1 MRETLDVL
9 LKEPGARRFFL
20 AHAQSSLGT
29 GAGYVALLVIAYERF
44 ESPWAI
50 TLVLL
55 ADFLPAMLLGPLF
68 GAAADRWSRRWCGI
82 ASDVARAVAFVGIAF
97 VGSIEATIALALLA
111 GVGAGMFTPAIL
123 AGLPSLVSSD
133 RLPAATSV
141 YGAITDLGRTAGP
154 ALAAAILVVASAETV
169 SVVNGATFALSAL
182 VLLTLRF
189 GAAPE
194 AEAGRPS
201 LLRQAREGLAATA
214 RMPGVRVLI
223 LASSGILLFAGM
235 MNVAELLLAR
245 ELGAGDAGFSLL
257 VATWGAGF
265 VAGSLTGARA
275 RSVAELKR
283 RYLGGLLVFALGL
296 LSLAVVPAL
305 AVAFAAFAVV
315 GWGNGL
321 VIVHERLLMQR
332 TVPDALMARAYAA
345 ADTLGSWAFAAAF
358 LGAGTIVSLVGTR
371 ELFVVAGL
379 GGIAVWAAASVGLR
393 GVWHDESQP
402 PRGEPAAALAS
413 ERPAVS
419 RPMP

>member
-1 MRETLDVL
+1 MSETLDL
-9 LKEPGARRFFL
+9 LTREPGARRFFL

-55 ADFLPAMLLGPLF
+55 ADFLPAMLVGPLF
-68 GAAADRWSRRWCGI
+68 GAAADRWSRRWCAI
-82 ASDVARAVAFVGIAF
+82 VSDVARALAFVGIAF
-97 VGSIEATIALALLA
+97 VDSIEATVALALVA
-111 GVGAGMFTPAIL
+111 GAGAGMFTPAIL
-123 AGLPSLVSSD
+123 AGLPSLVSPD

-154 ALAAAILVVASAETV
+154 AIAAGILVVGSAEAL
-169 SVVNGATFALSAL
+169 SVANGATFALSAL
-182 VLLTLRF
+182 VLFTLPF
-189 GAAPE
+189 GSAPE

-214 RMPGVRVLI
+214 RMPGLRVLI

-245 ELGAGDAGFSLL
+245 DLGAGDAGFSLL
-257 VATWGAGF
+257 VATWGLGF
-265 VAGSLTGARA
+265 VAGSLTGASGRNIT
-275 RSVAELKR
+275 ELKR

-296 LSLAVVPAL
+296 LSLAVVPVL
-305 AVAFAAFAVV
+305 AAAFPAFAVI

-332 TVPDALMARAYAA
+332 TVPDRLMARAYAA
-345 ADTLGSWAFAAAF
+345 ADTLGSWALAAAF

-371 ELFVVAGL
+371 ELFVIAGV
-379 GGIAVWAAASVGLR
+379 GGLVVWITASAGLR
-393 GVWHDESQP
+393 GAWVDEPEP
-402 PRGEPAAALAS
+402 PEGESAASLAA